1 MKNNIFILN
10 KINGEIINQLVNIY
24 FSAFSKF
31 YFRNW
36 SFQDFIDLI
45 NNGYSIFYSIY
56 NDKVIGF
63 AVVSFNKDF
72 SEIITIAV
80 ESNYQRKNVG
90 RNLLNYI
97 MSSADFEGNFI
108 LDVAI
113 INTVAIKFYE
123 KVGFKEIGKRHN
135 YYLICEGDNVGQ
147 KIDAAVMQ
155 LRLY

>member
-10 KINGEIINQLVNIY
+10 KINEEIINQLVNIY

-56 NDKVIGF
+56 NNKVIGF

-80 ESNYQRKNVG
+80 KSNYQKNNVG

-97 MSSADFEGNFI
+97 MSSNDFEGNFI
-108 LDVAI
+108 IDVAI

-123 KVGFKEIGKRHN
+123 KFGFKKIGKRQK
-135 YYLICEGDNVGQ
+135 YYLICEGDNVGH

>member
-45 NNGYSIFYSIY
+45 NNGYSIFYSID
-56 NDKVIGF
+56 NHKVIGF

-80 ESNYQRKNVG
+80 ESNYQRKNIG

-97 MSSADFEGNFI
+97 MSSAEFEGNFI

-123 KVGFKEIGKRHN
+123 KFGFKKIGKRHS
-135 YYLICEGDNVGQ
+135 YYLISEGDNLGH
-147 KIDAAVMQ
+147 KIDAVVMQ